1 MKTIDYNKTTN
12 NIFDSK
18 FGLFLGIIN
27 KRPLNYEC
35 GIIVSYLMNT
45 VIVSAPGKLM
55 LLGEHAVVYNRPCIV
70 TAVGQRMFVTLETLT
85 NESFELD
92 APDVEIFGYK
102 KQISQ
107 LGEGDIPKGAK
118 FVEMAVKNFFKK
130 YEVKKGLRIT
140 TKSEFS
146 SLFGFGSS
154 SASTV
159 CVLRGLAELMH
170 TKLSNKELFD
180 LAYKTVLDIQGKGS
194 GFDVAAAIYGGTL
207 YFVTGGKVIE
217 PIQLDD
223 IPLVVGYTGIKA
235 DTVTLI
241 KTVAERALRHKDLV
255 ETIYTQM
262 GKMVDSAKVAFK
274 TKNWALV
281 GELMNFDQG
290 MLEALGVSSAQLA
303 GMIHAARDAGA
314 WGAKLSGAGIGDC
327 MVALAAPDK
336 KQAVTE
342 AITKAGGQVL
352 NVASNVHGVQ
362 IEKNI

>member
-1 MKTIDYNKTTN
+1 MKKIT
-12 NIFDSK
+12 
-18 FGLFLGIIN
+18 
-27 KRPLNYEC
+27 
-35 GIIVSYLMNT
+35 
-45 VIVSAPGKLM
+45 VSAPGKLM

-70 TAVGQRMFVTLETLT
+70 TAVGQRMFVTLETLSDT
-85 NESFELD
+85 SFELD
-92 APDVEIFGYK
+92 APDVKVLGYK
-102 KQISQ
+102 KQISE

-118 FVEMAVKNFFKK
+118 FVEMAVKNLFGK
-130 YEVKKGLRIT
+130 YGVKKGIKIT

-159 CVLRGLAELMH
+159 CVLKGLSELVNI
-170 TKLSNKELFD
+170 KLSNKELFD
-180 LAYKTVLDIQGKGS
+180 LAFKTVLDIQGKGS

-241 KTVAERALRHKDLV
+241 KTVAEKASRHKDLV

-262 GKMVDSAKVAFK
+262 GKMVDSSHEAMKVK
-274 TKNWALV
+274 DWELV

-290 MLEALGVSSAQLA
+290 MLEALGVSSGKLA
-303 GMIHAARDAGA
+303 GMIYAARGAGA

-327 MVALAAPDK
+327 MIALVSPEK
-336 KQAVTE
+336 RQTVTE

-352 NVASNVHGVQ
+352 DVAPNVNGVQ
-362 IEKNI
+362 IEENI